1 MDIINTIK
9 KYIPINY
16 EFSKKIEDQRNY
28 KVSFEKI
35 KKVLKF
41 VPKDNLKKM
50 ILYLIKKYKKT
61 DINEKNINYYNDKK
75 IYKILNSKKK
85 IKKL

>member
-1 MDIINTIK
+1 
-9 KYIPINY
+9 
-16 EFSKKIEDQRNY
+16 
-28 KVSFEKI
+28 
-35 KKVLKF
+35 
-41 VPKDNLKKM
+41 M

-85 IKKL
+85 FKKI